1 MKKIILSVV
10 LLFVA
15 TITQAQNSL
24 FNNISTTDQYD
35 EYWSIQDPD
44 GDGNYL
50 IKEKRFIVKFETKF
64 LPTGEGYALSVTV
77 DEGSSKGHGMFN
89 PDAVER
95 DYLCSGYPYES
106 FLKDKRERSAFVA
119 IGDYIFIIR
128 NISKDGT
135 SFDGIDNVFIKRSA
149 STTKTTGG
157 KKKKMSF
164 REKLKALKNASSGKS
179 NYGEAHK
186 QLQSKNLD
194 KFITD
199 YLVTMKAKQDGRIAA
214 EKQQD
219 KNIENAKALYDSDLN
234 AYNDKIRA
242 SPEYQKMKAH
252 QARMKEMENGES
264 KKMVTIYNKTGKDI
278 YIYQDGARN
287 GTRINANSSTKVDC
301 SSNYTYKFDSNSNGS
316 GSRCYS
322 ANSGCERSV
331 TVK

>member
-1 MKKIILSVV
+1 MKQLFTLAVT
-10 LLFVA
+10 LLITTV
-15 TITQAQNSL
+15 TIAQNNL
-24 FNNISTTDQYD
+24 FSNISTTDQYD

-89 PDAVER
+89 PNVVANHYR
-95 DYLCSGYPYES
+95 CSGYPYES
-106 FLKDKRERSAFVA
+106 FLKDKRERSAFVS
-119 IGDYIFIIR
+119 IDDYIFIIR

-135 SFDGIDNVFIKRSA
+135 SFDGIDNVFIKRGA

-164 REKLKALKNASSGKS
+164 MKRVKALKNKS
-179 NYGEAHK
+179 KTPNYGPAHK
-186 QLQSKNLD
+186 ALQSKNLN

-199 YLVTMKAKQDGRIAA
+199 YLVAMKTKQDGRTSA

-219 KNIENAKALYDSDLN
+219 KNIENARTLYDSDLN
-234 AYNDKIRA
+234 AYNDKIKA
-242 SPEYQKMKAH
+242 SPEYKKMKAH
-252 QARMKEMENGES
+252 QARMKQMDNNNA
-264 KKMVTIYNKTGKDI
+264 KKTVTINNKTGKDI

-287 GTRINANSSTKVDC
+287 GTRINANSSAKVDC
-301 SSNYTYKFDSNSNGS
+301 SSNYTYKFDSNSGGS
-316 GSRCYS
+316 GSMCYS
-322 ANSGCERSV
+322 ANSGCGRSV
-331 TVK
+331 YVK